1 MNNPVVLRTL
11 MAFVMI
17 ITMGIG
23 ALALINLK
31 FPENAIITGI
41 AAAVLAGTIF
51 FVIRREKAA
60 RYDVYFRTVEEFGR
74 PIAYKKET
82 AAFERDGTRFDIEFP
97 RGEYH
102 MYFLVTFHLPN
113 LRQKFSIQNKT
124 LSTVHH
130 DDCYRI
136 DENQSPLPPEFLL
149 QARNPEFLMKLLLE
163 NRRFRDEVTS
173 FNASMWTGNISI
185 SLDDGD
191 FALRWTPPISEQ
203 IDGFYGI
210 CHSAVVFH
218 DELKKISVRYL
229 KSEEA

>member
-1 MNNPVVLRTL
+1 MDNPLVLRTV
-11 MAFVMI
+11 MAFVVI
-17 ITMGIG
+17 ITMGIA

-31 FPENAIITGI
+31 FPDNAIISGI
-41 AAAVLAGTIF
+41 AAAVLAGTVF
-51 FVIRREKAA
+51 FVTRREKAA
-60 RYDVYFRTVEEFGR
+60 RYDVYFRTVAELGR

-97 RGEYH
+97 SGEYH
-102 MYFLVTFHLPN
+102 MYFLVTFRLPN

-124 LSTVHH
+124 LGTVHH

-136 DENQSPLPPEFLL
+136 DEKESPLPPEFLL
-149 QARNPEFLMKLLLE
+149 QARNPDFLLKLLE

-191 FALRWTPPISEQ
+191 FALRWTPPLSEQ
-203 IDGFYGI
+203 IDGFYSV

-218 DELKKISVRYL
+218 DELKNISVKYL
-229 KSEEA
+229 KSEEV